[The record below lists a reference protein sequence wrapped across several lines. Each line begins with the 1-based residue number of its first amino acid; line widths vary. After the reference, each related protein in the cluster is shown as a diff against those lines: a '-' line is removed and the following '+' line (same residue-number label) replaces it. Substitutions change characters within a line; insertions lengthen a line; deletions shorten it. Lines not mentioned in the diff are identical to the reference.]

1 MLRPDEIVRAK
12 YVTPVPSRSV
22 VIAPATV
29 ALPHALVMT
38 EQEAATGTPGIPS
51 PQLRLEEGAIQTVC
65 LLVRL
70 FGARRARTGGV

>member
-1 MLRPDEIVRAK
+1 MLRPDVIVIRPDVTVTVPEI
-12 YVTPVPSRSV
+12 V

-29 ALPHALVMT
+29 AFPHALDMT
-38 EQEAATGTPGIPS
+38 DREEATDTPGIPS
-51 PQLRLEEGAIQTVC
+51 PHLRLEEGAIQTVC